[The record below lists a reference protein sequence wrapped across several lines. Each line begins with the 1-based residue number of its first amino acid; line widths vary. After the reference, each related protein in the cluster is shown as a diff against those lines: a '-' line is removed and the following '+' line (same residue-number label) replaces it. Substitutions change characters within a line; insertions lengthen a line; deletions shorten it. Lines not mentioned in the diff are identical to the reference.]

1 MCEEGRV
8 HDAFIKNETAIK
20 ERTGER
26 VADKAESGL
35 LTGGQV
41 FWRAQEENGAGR
53 KQAVKSPGKKELDTF
68 WELG

>member
-1 MCEEGRV
+1 MRKPNPLLPYKAEASMCEEGRV

-26 VADKAESGL
+26 VANKAESGL

-41 FWRAQEENGAGR
+41 F
-53 KQAVKSPGKKELDTF
+53 
-68 WELG
+68 